1 MEQLGDRV
9 QGQPG
14 EGTDDGAVDADE
26 LQVGSEQQLEPLG
39 RLLAVPPGDGR
50 AHQLAD
56 LAVDGTDLIGIGYLP
71 GPDLGRALSSL
82 LAEVVTDPTLNRRDA
97 LLARAEELLRA

>member
-1 MEQLGDRV
+1 MIVER
-9 QGQPG
+9 
-14 EGTDDGAVDADE
+14 E
-26 LQVGSEQQLEPLG
+26 LTSPH
-39 RLLAVPPGDGR
+39 R
-50 AHQLAD
+50 LAD

-82 LAEVVTDPTLNRRDA
+82 LAEVVSDPTLNRRDA